1 MTTVRS
7 RGAISFRVSGLATD
21 NSGSVLVLFAS
32 ALVVLLVAIGM
43 GVDYARAMHAQT
55 KLNALADAAALVAV
69 SKESMDASPEEAEV
83 RAINFF
89 VAQARTLERQGVR
102 IDYASPAQLSVKVEE
117 TIDKA
122 VARRASIVFHGHSAN
137 IFSGILGLDRLPL
150 HGEAR
155 ASTAAAPNTDFY
167 VLLDTSPSMLLPA
180 DAENVRLMVAA
191 TGGCAFACHETS
203 NPQSNYHVARSRN
216 ITLRTDVVTAAV
228 KRLMTIAKNA
238 SFENGAT
245 YRAGIYDFDYTFRRV
260 WPRYAE
266 TDGHWVDRDL
276 ERVRGHVADAQV
288 LAYCRNAER
297 LCGVPDADTATDFTA
312 ALKGMDA
319 IVPKPGQGTNSHGD
333 TPRAVL
339 LLITDGM
346 RDEWDDQQGRIM
358 GPMPAHLCENLK
370 KRGVEIAV
378 LNTAYLP
385 ESASDEWSI
394 INIRTPF
401 LAPVDRIG
409 PALQACASPG
419 LYHQVTIEDDLSSS
433 VSQLFQKAL
442 QTARIDH

>member
-1 MTTVRS
+1 MAAGHSPRL
-7 RGAISFRVSGLATD
+7 AQSGLSALVRD
-21 NSGSVLVLFAS
+21 NSGSVLVLFALS
-32 ALVVLLVAIGM
+32 LVVLLAAIGM

-55 KLNALADAAALVAV
+55 KLNAVADAAVLVAV
-69 SKESMDASPEEAEV
+69 SKEGMDASPKEAEA
-83 RAINFF
+83 RAMRFF
-89 VAQARTLERQGVR
+89 VTQARTLEHQGVS
-102 IDYASPAQLSVKVEE
+102 IDYASPANLSVKVEE
-117 TIDKA
+117 IVDKA
-122 VARRASIVFHGHSAN
+122 VARRASIAFRGYSAN
-137 IFSGILGLDRLPL
+137 VFSRILGVDRLTL

-155 ASTAAAPNTDFY
+155 ASTAAAPNTDFF

-203 NPQSNYHVARSRN
+203 NPRSNYQIARSKN
-216 ITLRTDVVTAAV
+216 ITLRTDVVTASV
-228 KRLMTIAKNA
+228 QRLMTIAKNA

-245 YRAGIYDFDYTFRRV
+245 YRAGIYDFDHIFRRV
-260 WPRYAE
+260 WPRYADA
-266 TDGHWVDRDL
+266 DGQWVDGDL

-312 ALKGMDA
+312 ALQGMDA
-319 IVPKPGQGTNSHGD
+319 IMPKAGQGTNSHGD

-346 RDEWDDQQGRIM
+346 RDEWDDQLGRVM
-358 GPMPAHLCENLK
+358 GPMPVHLCENLK
-370 KRGVEIAV
+370 KRGIQIAV

-419 LYHQVTIEDDLSSS
+419 LYHQVRIDDDLSSS
-433 VSQLFQKAL
+433 VSQLFQKAI
-442 QTARIDH
+442 QTARIDQ